1 MVSVRHRAHGIIIA
15 YADRLRAVLAERG
28 MRRPEPVRQP
38 RGRDCLAA
46 ADSGPDGRHDERDE
60 DDED

>member
-1 MVSVRHRAHGIIIA
+1 MLAE
-15 YADRLRAVLAERG
+15 RAVLAERA

-46 ADSGPDGRHDERDE
+46 ADSGPDGRLDERDE
-60 DDED
+60 DDDD